1 MEFRE
6 NQKQKA
12 KVIAIANQKGG
23 VGKTTTAFNLGIG
36 LARSGKKVLVIDSDA
51 QGNLTSCMGASE
63 PDSLEDTLASVM
75 KILMDGGSVRP
86 DFAIM
91 EHGENVCFVPG
102 NIELSSVEVALVN
115 TMGREYILKEYISI
129 VAPYFDF
136 ILLDTMP
143 SLGMLTINALA
154 AAGRVLI
161 PVQPHYLALKGLE
174 ALTASIMKVKRKL
187 NPGLEFEGILLTMA
201 DTRTNFAREIMELVR
216 ENYGSRIPVFKEHI
230 PLSVR
235 AAETAAEGKSIF
247 MHDPKGRVAAAY
259 SRLTD
264 EVLADA
270 R

>member
-1 MEFRE
+1 MEFKETQNR
-6 NQKQKA
+6 KA

-36 LARSGKKVLVIDSDA
+36 LARSGKKVLAVDLDA
-51 QGNLTSCMGASE
+51 QGNLTSCMGISE
-63 PDSLEDTLASVM
+63 PDSLEDTAASIM
-75 KILMDGGSVRP
+75 TALMQENSFSP

-91 EHGENVCFVPG
+91 EHEENIYFVPA

-115 TMGREYILKEYISI
+115 TTARESILKEYISI
-129 VAPYFDF
+129 VSPYFDF

-154 AAGRVLI
+154 AADSVLT
-161 PVQPHYLALKGLE
+161 PVQTQYLSLKGLE
-174 ALTASIMKVKRKL
+174 QLIISIMKVKRKL
-187 NPGLEFEGILLTMA
+187 NPELVFEGILLTMA
-201 DTRTNFAREIMELVR
+201 DTRTNFSKEIMECVR
-216 ENYGSRIPVFKEHI
+216 ENYGSRIPVFEGYI

-247 MHDPKGRVAAAY
+247 VHDPKGGVAAAY

-264 EVLADA
+264 EVLANA
-270 R
+270 